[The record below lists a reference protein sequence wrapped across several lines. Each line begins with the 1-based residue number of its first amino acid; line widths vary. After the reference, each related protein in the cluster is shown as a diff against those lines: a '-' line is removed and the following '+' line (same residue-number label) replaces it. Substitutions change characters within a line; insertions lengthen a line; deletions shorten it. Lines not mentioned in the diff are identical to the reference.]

1 MTLQETIEQI
11 HPLSKEA
18 METVDGILSET
29 KKTNLI
35 NEYLSAEKLEK
46 TGYVKQYEQTYREL
60 EMLNVEE
67 KSTGEMIRDIQT
79 VDIIPAGIYNEHK
92 DVIDAAEQKLREK
105 DAGITE
111 KLQAM
116 EDIRRYVVPVPGY
129 IVYGNKRRSE
139 AAERYIRIRRN
150 VEIPV
155 VACEYSSEIGFER
168 IYKKET
174 EGRSSHII

>member
-1 MTLQETIEQI
+1 
-11 HPLSKEA
+11 
-18 METVDGILSET
+18 
-29 KKTNLI
+29 
-35 NEYLSAEKLEK
+35 
-46 TGYVKQYEQTYREL
+46 
-60 EMLNVEE
+60 MLNVEE

-79 VDIIPAGIYNEHK
+79 VDIIPAGVYNEHK
-92 DVIDAAEQKLREK
+92 DVIDTAEQKLREK
-105 DAGITE
+105 EAGVTE

-116 EDIRRYVVPVPGY
+116 EDIRGYVVPVPGY

-139 AAERYIRIRRN
+139 AVERYIRIRRN

-174 EGRSSHII
+174 ERQGSHII